1 MKIKIKPYDMLF
13 FRNSKPFRKGED
25 TWADSMALPNL
36 TTIYGALRTCY
47 FAEHP
52 EEIDFASKN
61 NDPTRDLKINQVC
74 YLYDENEV
82 LYPAPKDLV
91 MKKNMSR
98 ADKFEM
104 EKRKKYK
111 TVKLKCKEF
120 KDIQCSLK
128 MANNIEHF
136 FTSETEV
143 EEIPMG
149 LISKDELMYYSYN
162 YEEICLRSLKDMVVF
177 EEKIGIAREDGKRS
191 AQKSMLYRISQVR
204 YEKLEIIVDFDGL
217 DIPKEGLLKL
227 GGKGNAVHY
236 NEINLELIN
245 NEEINETVDYI
256 KLYLTTPAIFKNGWL
271 PDFINPRTL
280 RGEFLG
286 REVKLISA
294 CVGNYVFV
302 GGFDIRAGKEKDSF
316 RAVPAG
322 SIYLLEIPEFI
333 MENSI
338 LSVSLESE
346 LSNQGYGKA
355 FMIKGDLS

>member
-1 MKIKIKPYDMLF
+1 MKIKLKPYDMLF

-36 TTIYGALRTCY
+36 TTIYGALRSCY

-52 EEIDFASKN
+52 DEIILANKN
-61 NDPTRDLKINQVC
+61 NDPTRNLIINQIC
-74 YLYDENEV
+74 YLYDGNEI
-82 LYPAPKDLV
+82 LYPAPKDLA
-91 MKKNMSR
+91 MKKNISR

-111 TVKLKCKEF
+111 TVRLKCKEF
-120 KDIQCSLK
+120 NDIHCSHK
-128 MANNIEHF
+128 RDNNIEHF

-149 LISKDELMYYSYN
+149 LISKDELLYYSCN
-162 YEEICLRSLKDMVVF
+162 YEEVCLCSLKDMF
-177 EEKIGIAREDGKRS
+177 ISEEKIGIAREDSKRS

-217 DIPKEGLLKL
+217 DIPKEGFLKL

-236 NEINLELIN
+236 KELNLELIN

-271 PDFINPRTL
+271 PDFINPHTL
-280 RGEFLG
+280 RGEFLC
-286 REVKLISA
+286 RQVRLLSA
-294 CVGNYVFV
+294 CVGNYVYV
-302 GGFDIRAGKEKDSF
+302 GGFDINAGKEKDSY

-322 SIYLLEIPEFI
+322 SIYLLEIPKFE
-333 MENSI
+333 MENAI
-338 LSVSLESE
+338 ISVSLKSE